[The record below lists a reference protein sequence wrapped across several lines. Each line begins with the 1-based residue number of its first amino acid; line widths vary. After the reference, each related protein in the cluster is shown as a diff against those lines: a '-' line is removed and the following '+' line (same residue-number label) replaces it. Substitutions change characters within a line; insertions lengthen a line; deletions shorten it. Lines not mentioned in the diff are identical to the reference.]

1 MKSNMKSNCN
11 IKKALLV
18 GCLMGLS
25 ALLPAQTVI
34 DEIIASVA
42 GQIITKYDLEYAI
55 QSYKYQSGIYNL
67 EDEEE
72 LRCRILEQLIFQ
84 KLLIDQAKLDSV
96 EISEEQITQR
106 IESSIRM
113 QVARAGSI
121 KRLEEAYG
129 KSISEI
135 KKDARQ
141 VVRDDYMVNQM
152 QQSLTSGINVTYQ
165 DVREYYQQ
173 IPADSLPTLPVE
185 YEIAVITKVP
195 TVSEIEKE
203 AIKERLTGYRN
214 RILKGENFS
223 TFARLYSE
231 DPGSASKGGELG
243 FVNRGELY
251 PEFEQVAFD
260 LKPGEISP
268 IVETRA
274 GLHII
279 RMIERRGDQANV
291 AHILL
296 KPKPSV
302 DSMVRTQ
309 HFLDSVARLVRN
321 GGWSFDSAARA
332 FSDDPNKISGGTLIN
347 PYTASS
353 TWSEEQLDQTALYTI
368 RKLKEGECS
377 DAVPFVTEEGNQ
389 AYRLIFIR
397 KIHPEHVINLTDDYE
412 KVKNAALEAQ
422 KQKAL
427 VKWATRKIRLT
438 HVEINPKYHHCDF
451 SENLGIKF

>member
-1 MKSNMKSNCN
+1 MKSSYKMKR
-11 IKKALLV
+11 ALFT
-18 GCLMGLS
+18 CLLACFGS
-25 ALLPAQTVI
+25 LLPAQTVI

-42 GQIITKYDLEYAI
+42 GQIITKYDLEYSI
-55 QSYKYQSGIYNL
+55 QSYKYQSGIYNI
-67 EDEEE
+67 EDEDE

-84 KLLIDQAKLDSV
+84 KLLIDQAQLDSI

-113 QVARAGSI
+113 QVARAGSV

-129 KSISEI
+129 KTLAEI

-141 VVRDDYMVNQM
+141 VVRDDYLVNQM
-152 QQSLTSGINVTYQ
+152 QQNLTSGINVTYQ
-165 DVREYYQQ
+165 DVREYYRQ
-173 IPADSLPTLPVE
+173 IPADSLPMMPVE
-185 YEIAVITKVP
+185 YEIAVITRIP
-195 TVSEIEKE
+195 EVSESEKE
-203 AIKERLTGYRN
+203 ALKERLTGYRN

-231 DPGSASKGGELG
+231 DPGSSSKGGELG

-251 PEFEQVAFD
+251 PEFEQVAFE

-268 IVETRA
+268 IVETKA
-274 GLHII
+274 GFHII

-309 HFLDSVARLVRN
+309 HYLDSVATLVRT
-321 GGWSFDSAARA
+321 GGWSFDSAART

-353 TWSEEQLDQTALYTI
+353 SWTEEQLDKSTLYAI
-368 RKLKEGECS
+368 KRLKAGECS
-377 DAVPFVTEEGNQ
+377 DAVPYVTEEGNQ
-389 AYRLIFIR
+389 AYRLIYIR
-397 KIHPEHVINLTDDYE
+397 NIKPEHIINLTDDYE
-412 KVKNAALEAQ
+412 KVKNAALESQ

-427 VKWATRKIRLT
+427 TKWAIRKIKLT
-438 HVEINPKYHHCDF
+438 HVEISPNYHNCDF
-451 SENLGIKF
+451 SENLGIRF

>member
-1 MKSNMKSNCN
+1 MR
-11 IKKALLV
+11 KALLI
-18 GCLMGLS
+18 GCMISLSGL
-25 ALLPAQTVI
+25 LHAQTVI

-84 KLLIDQAKLDSV
+84 KLLIDQAKLDSI

-152 QQSLTSGINVTYQ
+152 QQSLTAGINVTYQ

-173 IPADSLPTLPVE
+173 IPEDSLPTLPVE

-203 AIKERLTGYRN
+203 ALKERLTGYRN

-231 DPGSASKGGELG
+231 DPGSAAKGGELG

-260 LKPGEISP
+260 LKPGEIS
-268 IVETRA
+268 
-274 GLHII
+274 
-279 RMIERRGDQANV
+279 
-291 AHILL
+291 
-296 KPKPSV
+296 
-302 DSMVRTQ
+302 
-309 HFLDSVARLVRN
+309 
-321 GGWSFDSAARA
+321 
-332 FSDDPNKISGGTLIN
+332 
-347 PYTASS
+347 
-353 TWSEEQLDQTALYTI
+353 
-368 RKLKEGECS
+368 
-377 DAVPFVTEEGNQ
+377 
-389 AYRLIFIR
+389 
-397 KIHPEHVINLTDDYE
+397 
-412 KVKNAALEAQ
+412 
-422 KQKAL
+422 
-427 VKWATRKIRLT
+427 
-438 HVEINPKYHHCDF
+438 
-451 SENLGIKF
+451 

>member
-1 MKSNMKSNCN
+1 MKSSYKMKR
-11 IKKALLV
+11 ALFT
-18 GCLMGLS
+18 CLLACFGS
-25 ALLPAQTVI
+25 LLPAQTVI

-42 GQIITKYDLEYAI
+42 GQIITKYDLEYSI
-55 QSYKYQSGIYNL
+55 QSYKYQSGIYNI

-84 KLLIDQAKLDSV
+84 KLLIDQAQLDSI

-113 QVARAGSI
+113 QVARAGSV

-129 KSISEI
+129 KTLAEI

-141 VVRDDYMVNQM
+141 VVRDDYLVNQM
-152 QQSLTSGINVTYQ
+152 QQNLTSGINVTYQ
-165 DVREYYQQ
+165 DVREYYRQ
-173 IPADSLPTLPVE
+173 IPADSLPMMPVE
-185 YEIAVITKVP
+185 YEIAVITRIP
-195 TVSEIEKE
+195 EVSESEKE
-203 AIKERLTGYRN
+203 ALKERLTGYRN

-268 IVETRA
+268 IVETKA
-274 GLHII
+274 GFHII

-309 HFLDSVARLVRN
+309 HYLDSVATLVRT
-321 GGWSFDSAARA
+321 GGWSFDSAART

-353 TWSEEQLDQTALYTI
+353 SWTEDQLDKSTLYAI
-368 RKLKEGECS
+368 KRLKAGECS
-377 DAVPFVTEEGNQ
+377 DAVPYVTEEGNQ
-389 AYRLIFIR
+389 AYRLIYIR
-397 KIHPEHVINLTDDYE
+397 NIKPEHIINLTDDYE
-412 KVKNAALEAQ
+412 KVKNAALESQ

-427 VKWATRKIRLT
+427 TKWATRKIKLT
-438 HVEINPKYHHCDF
+438 HVEINPKYHNCDF
-451 SENLGIKF
+451 SENLGIRF

>member
-1 MKSNMKSNCN
+1 MKSSYKMKR
-11 IKKALLV
+11 ALFT
-18 GCLMGLS
+18 CLLACFGS
-25 ALLPAQTVI
+25 LLPAQTVI

-42 GQIITKYDLEYAI
+42 GQIITKYDLEYSI
-55 QSYKYQSGIYNL
+55 QSYKYQSGIYNI

-84 KLLIDQAKLDSV
+84 KLLIDQAQLDSI
-96 EISEEQITQR
+96 EITEEQITQR

-113 QVARAGSI
+113 QVARAGSV

-129 KSISEI
+129 KTLAEI

-141 VVRDDYMVNQM
+141 VVRDDYLVNQM
-152 QQSLTSGINVTYQ
+152 QQDLTSGINVTYQ
-165 DVREYYQQ
+165 DVREYYRQ
-173 IPADSLPTLPVE
+173 IPADSLPMMPVE
-185 YEIAVITKVP
+185 YEIAVITRIP
-195 TVSEIEKE
+195 EVSESEKE
-203 AIKERLTGYRN
+203 ALKERLTGYRN

-268 IVETRA
+268 IVETKA
-274 GLHII
+274 GFHII

-309 HFLDSVARLVRN
+309 HYLDSVATLVRT
-321 GGWSFDSAARA
+321 GGWSFDSAART

-353 TWSEEQLDQTALYTI
+353 SWTEDQLDKSTLYAI
-368 RKLKEGECS
+368 KRLKAGECS
-377 DAVPFVTEEGNQ
+377 DAVPYVTEEGNQ
-389 AYRLIFIR
+389 AYRLIYIR
-397 KIHPEHVINLTDDYE
+397 NIKPEHIINLTDDYE
-412 KVKNAALEAQ
+412 KVKNAALESQ

-427 VKWATRKIRLT
+427 TKWATRKIKLT
-438 HVEINPKYHHCDF
+438 HVEINPKYHNCDF
-451 SENLGIKF
+451 SENLGIRF

>member
-203 AIKERLTGYRN
+203 AIQERLTGYRN

-279 RMIERRGDQANV
+279 RMIERRGDQANDAV
-291 AHILL
+291 E
-296 KPKPSV
+296 
-302 DSMVRTQ
+302 MVPGL
-309 HFLDSVARLVRN
+309 FGESVA
-321 GGWSFDSAARA
+321 A
-332 FSDDPNKISGGTLIN
+332 
-347 PYTASS
+347 
-353 TWSEEQLDQTALYTI
+353 E
-368 RKLKEGECS
+368 
-377 DAVPFVTEEGNQ
+377 
-389 AYRLIFIR
+389 
-397 KIHPEHVINLTDDYE
+397 
-412 KVKNAALEAQ
+412 
-422 KQKAL
+422 
-427 VKWATRKIRLT
+427 
-438 HVEINPKYHHCDF
+438 
-451 SENLGIKF
+451 

>member
-1 MKSNMKSNCN
+1 MKSSYKMKR
-11 IKKALLV
+11 ALFT
-18 GCLMGLS
+18 CLLACFGS
-25 ALLPAQTVI
+25 LLPAQTVI

-42 GQIITKYDLEYAI
+42 GQIITKYDLEYSI
-55 QSYKYQSGIYNL
+55 QSYKYQSGIYNI

-84 KLLIDQAKLDSV
+84 KLLIDQAQLDSI
-96 EISEEQITQR
+96 EITEEQITQR

-113 QVARAGSI
+113 QVARAGSV

-129 KSISEI
+129 KTLAEI

-141 VVRDDYMVNQM
+141 VVRDDYLVNQM
-152 QQSLTSGINVTYQ
+152 QQNLTSGINVTYQ
-165 DVREYYQQ
+165 DVREYYRQ
-173 IPADSLPTLPVE
+173 IPADSLPMMPVE
-185 YEIAVITKVP
+185 YEIAVITRIP
-195 TVSEIEKE
+195 EVSESEKE
-203 AIKERLTGYRN
+203 ALKERLTGYRN

-268 IVETRA
+268 IVETKA
-274 GLHII
+274 GFHII

-309 HFLDSVARLVRN
+309 HYLDSVATLVRT
-321 GGWSFDSAARA
+321 GGWSFDSAART

-353 TWSEEQLDQTALYTI
+353 SWTEDQLDKSTLYAI
-368 RKLKEGECS
+368 KRLKAGECS
-377 DAVPFVTEEGNQ
+377 DAVPYVTEEGNQ
-389 AYRLIFIR
+389 AYRLIYIR
-397 KIHPEHVINLTDDYE
+397 NIKPEHIINLTDDYE
-412 KVKNAALEAQ
+412 KVKNAALESQ

-427 VKWATRKIRLT
+427 TKWATRKIKLT
-438 HVEINPKYHHCDF
+438 HVEINPKYHNCDF
-451 SENLGIKF
+451 SENLGIRF

>member
-1 MKSNMKSNCN
+1 MKSITKSKCDMKKHLITCC
-11 IKKALLV
+11 IILI
-18 GCLMGLS
+18 GGWLS
-25 ALLPAQTVI
+25 AQTVI
-34 DEIIASVA
+34 DEIVASVA

-55 QSYKYQSGIYNL
+55 QSYKYQSGIYNI
-67 EDEEE
+67 EDEES
-72 LRCRILEQLIFQ
+72 LRCRMLEQLIFQ
-84 KLLIDQAKLDSV
+84 KLLIDQAKLDSID
-96 EISEEQITQR
+96 ISEEQITQR

-129 KSISEI
+129 KSIADI

-141 VVRDDYMVNQM
+141 VVREDFLVNQM
-152 QQSLTSGINVTYQ
+152 QQNLTSGVGVTYQ
-165 DVREYYQQ
+165 DVREYYLQ
-173 IPADSLPTLPVE
+173 IPEDSLPTIPVE

-195 TVSEIEKE
+195 EVSEAEK
-203 AIKERLTGYRN
+203 AALKERLTGYRN

-251 PEFEQVAFD
+251 PEFEMVAFD

-268 IVETRA
+268 IVETKA
-274 GLHII
+274 GFHII

-309 HFLDSVARLVRN
+309 HFLDSVALLVRKN
-321 GGWSFDSAARA
+321 GWSFDSAARA

-347 PYTASS
+347 PYTASTS
-353 TWSEEQLDQTALYTI
+353 WNEEQLDQSTLYCI
-368 RKLKEGECS
+368 RKLKAGECS
-377 DAVPFVTEEGNQ
+377 DAVPFITEEGNQ
-389 AYRLIFIR
+389 AYRLIMI
-397 KIHPEHVINLTDDYE
+397 KNIIPEHIINMTDDYE
-412 KVKNAALEAQ
+412 KIKNAAMEAR
-422 KQKAL
+422 KQQTL
-427 VKWATRKIRLT
+427 VKWAVRKVKFT
-438 HVEINPKYHHCDF
+438 HVEVNRNYHQCDF
-451 SENLGIKF
+451 SENLGIQF

>member
-1 MKSNMKSNCN
+1 MRYNMKSSY
-11 IKKALLV
+11 KMKRALFT
-18 GCLMGLS
+18 CLLACFGS
-25 ALLPAQTVI
+25 LLPAQTVI

-42 GQIITKYDLEYAI
+42 GQIITKYDLEYSI
-55 QSYKYQSGIYNL
+55 QSYKYQSGIYNI

-84 KLLIDQAKLDSV
+84 KLLIDQAQLDSI

-113 QVARAGSI
+113 QVARAGSV

-129 KSISEI
+129 KTLAEI

-141 VVRDDYMVNQM
+141 VVRDDYLVNQM
-152 QQSLTSGINVTYQ
+152 QQNLTSGINVTYQ
-165 DVREYYQQ
+165 DVREYYRQ
-173 IPADSLPTLPVE
+173 IPADSLPMMPVE
-185 YEIAVITKVP
+185 YEIAVITRIP
-195 TVSEIEKE
+195 EVSESEKE
-203 AIKERLTGYRN
+203 ALKERLTGYRN

-268 IVETRA
+268 IVETKA
-274 GLHII
+274 GFHII

-309 HFLDSVARLVRN
+309 HYLDSVATLVRT
-321 GGWSFDSAARA
+321 GGWSFDSAART

-353 TWSEEQLDQTALYTI
+353 SWTEDQLDKSTLYAI
-368 RKLKEGECS
+368 KRLKAGECS
-377 DAVPFVTEEGNQ
+377 DAVPYVTEEGNQ
-389 AYRLIFIR
+389 AYRLIYIR
-397 KIHPEHVINLTDDYE
+397 NIKPEHIINLTDDYE
-412 KVKNAALEAQ
+412 KVKNAALESQ

-427 VKWATRKIRLT
+427 TKWATRKIKLT
-438 HVEINPKYHHCDF
+438 HVEINPKYHNCNF
-451 SENLGIKF
+451 SENLGIRF

>member
-1 MKSNMKSNCN
+1 MKK
-11 IKKALLV
+11 ILLIC
-18 GCLMGLS
+18 CLVCAGY
-25 ALLPAQTVI
+25 LLPAQTVI

-67 EDEEE
+67 EDEEA
-72 LRCRILEQLIFQ
+72 LRCRMLEQLIFQ

-96 EISEEQITQR
+96 DISEEMVTQR

-113 QVARAGSI
+113 QAARAGSI

-129 KSISEI
+129 KSIAEI

-141 VVRDDYMVNQM
+141 VVRDDYMVTQM
-152 QQSLTSGINVTYQ
+152 QQTLTAGINVTYQ
-165 DVREYYQQ
+165 DVREYFQQ
-173 IPADSLPTLPVE
+173 IPTDSLPTIPVE

-195 TVSEIEKE
+195 EVSASEKE
-203 AIKERLTGYRN
+203 RLKEQLTGYRN

-231 DPGSASKGGELG
+231 DPGSAAKGGELG
-243 FVNRGELY
+243 FVSRGELY

-260 LKPGEISP
+260 LKPGEISS

-274 GLHII
+274 GFHII

-302 DSMVRTQ
+302 DSMIRTQ
-309 HFLDSVARLVRN
+309 HYLDSIALLIRK

-332 FSDDPNKISGGTLIN
+332 FSDDPNKITGGTLIN

-353 TWSEEQLDQTALYTI
+353 SWTEEQLDQTTLYTI
-368 RKLKEGECS
+368 RRLKPGECS
-377 DAVPFVTEEGNQ
+377 DASPFITEEGNQ
-389 AYRLIFIR
+389 AYRLIHIR
-397 KIHPEHVINLTDDYE
+397 NIRPEHTINLTDDYE
-412 KVKNAALEAQ
+412 KIKNAALEAQ

-427 VKWATRKIRLT
+427 VKWASHKVKFT

-451 SENLGIKF
+451 SENLGIRF

>member
-1 MKSNMKSNCN
+1 MKMKRHIIACC
-11 IKKALLV
+11 IVCIA
-18 GCLMGLS
+18 G
-25 ALLPAQTVI
+25 LLPAQTVI

-42 GQIITKYDLEYAI
+42 GQIITKYDLEYAL
-55 QSYKYQSGIYNL
+55 QSYKYQSGIYSI
-67 EDEEE
+67 EDEDA
-72 LRCRILEQLIFQ
+72 LRCQLLEQLIFQ
-84 KLLIDQAKLDSV
+84 KLLIDQAKLDSI

-113 QVARAGSI
+113 QVARAGSV

-129 KSISEI
+129 KSLAEI

-141 VVRDDYMVNQM
+141 VVRDDYLMTQM
-152 QQSLTSGINVTYQ
+152 QQQLTAGINVTYQ
-165 DVREYYQQ
+165 DVREYYGQ
-173 IPADSLPTLPVE
+173 IPADSLPTIPVE
-185 YEIAVITKVP
+185 YEISVITKVP
-195 TVSEIEKE
+195 EISEAEKS
-203 AIKERLTGYRN
+203 ALKEQLNGYRN

-251 PEFEQVAFD
+251 PEFEQVAFE

-268 IVETRA
+268 IVETKA
-274 GLHII
+274 GFHII

-296 KPKPSV
+296 KPKPSMEA
-302 DSMVRTQ
+302 MVQTSR
-309 HFLDSVARLVRN
+309 FLDSVAQLVRN

-332 FSDDPNKISGGTLIN
+332 FSDDPNKISGGVLAN
-347 PYTASS
+347 PYTASAS
-353 TWSEEQLDQTALYTI
+353 WSEEQLDQNTLYTI
-368 RKLKEGECS
+368 RRLKEGECS
-377 DAVPFVTEEGNQ
+377 DATPFITEEGNQ
-389 AYRLIFIR
+389 AYRLICIR
-397 KIHPEHVINLTDDYE
+397 KVHPEHVINLTDDYE

-427 VKWATRKIRLT
+427 AKWATRKVKLT
-438 HVEINPKYHHCDF
+438 HVEINAKYHQCDF
-451 SENLGIKF
+451 NDHLGIKF

>member
-1 MKSNMKSNCN
+1 MKSSYKMKR
-11 IKKALLV
+11 ALFT
-18 GCLMGLS
+18 CLLACFGS
-25 ALLPAQTVI
+25 LLPAQTVI

-42 GQIITKYDLEYAI
+42 GQIITKYDLEYSI
-55 QSYKYQSGIYNL
+55 QSYKYQSGIYNI

-84 KLLIDQAKLDSV
+84 KLLIDQAQLDSI

-113 QVARAGSI
+113 QVARAGSV

-129 KSISEI
+129 KTLAEI

-141 VVRDDYMVNQM
+141 VVRDDYLVNQM
-152 QQSLTSGINVTYQ
+152 QQNLTSGINVTYQ
-165 DVREYYQQ
+165 DVREYYRQ
-173 IPADSLPTLPVE
+173 IPADSLPMMPVE
-185 YEIAVITKVP
+185 YEIAVITRIP
-195 TVSEIEKE
+195 EVSESEKE
-203 AIKERLTGYRN
+203 ALKERLTGYRN

-268 IVETRA
+268 IVETKA
-274 GLHII
+274 GFHII

-309 HFLDSVARLVRN
+309 HYLDSVATLVRT
-321 GGWSFDSAARA
+321 GGWSFDSAART

-353 TWSEEQLDQTALYTI
+353 SWTEDQLDKSTLYAI
-368 RKLKEGECS
+368 KRLKAGECS
-377 DAVPFVTEEGNQ
+377 DAVPYVTEEGNQ
-389 AYRLIFIR
+389 AYRLIYIR
-397 KIHPEHVINLTDDYE
+397 NIKPEHIINLTDDYE
-412 KVKNAALEAQ
+412 KVKNAALESQ

-427 VKWATRKIRLT
+427 TKWATRKIKLT
-438 HVEINPKYHHCDF
+438 HVEINPKYHNCNF
-451 SENLGIKF
+451 SENLGIRF

>member
-1 MKSNMKSNCN
+1 MKSSYKMKR
-11 IKKALLV
+11 ALFT
-18 GCLMGLS
+18 CLLACFGS
-25 ALLPAQTVI
+25 LLPAQTVI

-42 GQIITKYDLEYAI
+42 GQIITKYDLEYSI
-55 QSYKYQSGIYNL
+55 QSYKYQSGIYNI

-84 KLLIDQAKLDSV
+84 KLLIDQAQLDSI

-113 QVARAGSI
+113 QVARAGSV

-129 KSISEI
+129 KTLAEI

-141 VVRDDYMVNQM
+141 VVRDDYLVNQM
-152 QQSLTSGINVTYQ
+152 QQNLTSGINVTYQ
-165 DVREYYQQ
+165 DVREYYRQ
-173 IPADSLPTLPVE
+173 IPADSLPMMPVE
-185 YEIAVITKVP
+185 YEIAVITRIP
-195 TVSEIEKE
+195 EVSESEKE
-203 AIKERLTGYRN
+203 ALKERLTGYRN

-268 IVETRA
+268 IVETKA
-274 GLHII
+274 GFHII

-309 HFLDSVARLVRN
+309 HYLDSVATLVRT
-321 GGWSFDSAARA
+321 GGWSFDSAART
-332 FSDDPNKISGGTLIN
+332 FSDDPNKISGGTLNN

-353 TWSEEQLDQTALYTI
+353 SWTEDQLDKSTLYAI
-368 RKLKEGECS
+368 KRLKAGECS
-377 DAVPFVTEEGNQ
+377 DAVPYVTEEGNQ
-389 AYRLIFIR
+389 AYRLIYIR
-397 KIHPEHVINLTDDYE
+397 NIKPEHIINLTDDYE
-412 KVKNAALEAQ
+412 KVKNAALESQ

-427 VKWATRKIRLT
+427 TKWATRKIKLT
-438 HVEINPKYHHCDF
+438 HVEINPKYHNCDF
-451 SENLGIKF
+451 SENLGIRF